1 MSDVG
6 TITYATQQ
14 RVIGAGVESA
24 FDVTAAYVACISAS
38 HTDFDAR
45 FNDGPVATFA
55 PGLHVGGGGVP
66 KTQKVSIRN
75 THPTDSLT
83 IEIAYGIGQ
92 FFDRRLALPDD
103 AIKVQPTAANPFFR
117 VRGEGANE
125 IEATSVSVAS
135 GAAAVV
141 SAGAANVAKRTFYNG
156 GAGAVWLRDDAV
168 TTAEGVR
175 LEPGEKWSTESTAS
189 VAAFNDAASAVKVHV
204 LTERWT

>member
-1 MSDVG
+1 MTTPS
-6 TITYATQQ
+6 
-14 RVIGAGVESA
+14 
-24 FDVTAAYVACISAS
+24 
-38 HTDFDAR
+38 
-45 FNDGPVATFA
+45 
-55 PGLHVGGGGVP
+55 
-66 KTQKVSIRN
+66 
-75 THPTDSLT
+75 
-83 IEIAYGIGQ
+83 
-92 FFDRRLALPDD
+92 
-103 AIKVQPTAANPFFR
+103 
-117 VRGEGANE
+117 
-125 IEATSVSVAS
+125 SVAS